1 MPDLSFILAE
11 TDIGKIIFPIIF
23 VVIWLIS
30 AVVST
35 LNKQKEKVR
44 REQLRLEAERLSRT
58 GGHTAEPAP
67 PRRRAP
73 PPLPEAIARQMP
85 NPMPLPQQRRPTPKR
100 PKQSSTPQRAAQSKK
115 QPAVKKAVPLQP
127 VLEAAPPL
135 RPADPAIIR
144 ATTPGPATAAAIA
157 KWMTPQTMRQQFI
170 LTEIF
175 QPPKALRAD

>member
-1 MPDLSFILAE
+1 MPDLPSIIAE
-11 TDIGKIIFPIIF
+11 TDFGKIIFPIIF

-35 LNKQKEKVR
+35 LNKQKEKAR
-44 REQLRLEAERLSRT
+44 RERLRIETERLSR
-58 GGHTAEPAP
+58 GGQTAEPP
-67 PRRRAP
+67 PRRKAP

-85 NPMPLPQQRRPTPKR
+85 NPMPVPEQRRPTPKR
-100 PKQSSTPQRAAQSKK
+100 PKQSSAPQRASQKPK
-115 QPAVKKAVPLQP
+115 PAVVKKAAPKQP
-127 VLEAAPPL
+127 ILEVAPPL
-135 RPADPAIIR
+135 RPAEPAIVR
-144 ATTPGPATAAAIA
+144 ANIPGPATAAAIS